1 MDLAQEVQRRRS
13 ALLNPSTA
21 ASSGQPPAA
30 ETNSL
35 LLDVAPAAADSG
47 QLGSANPRSNVSTTS
62 LQPKEAAF
70 ARAFTWTS

>member
-21 ASSGQPPAA
+21 ASSGQPAA
-30 ETNSL
+30 EANSQ

-47 QLGSANPRSNVSTTS
+47 QLGSANPRNNVSTTS